1 MKELEVLFETAK
13 ERKANPQP
21 GSYTSYLFEKGT
33 TKILKKLSE
42 ECSEVVIAALA
53 QSKEE
58 KIGEMAD
65 LLYHLV
71 VLMADQDI
79 DINEVNAELEKRS
92 AKTGNLKPERKPI
105 ENL

>member
-1 MKELEVLFETAK
+1 MKELEVLYQTAL

-21 GSYTSYLFEKGT
+21 GSYTSYLFDKGT
-33 TKILKKLSE
+33 QKILKKLSE
-42 ECSEVVIAALA
+42 ECSEVVIATLA
-53 QSKEE
+53 QNKED
-58 KIGEMAD
+58 KVAEMAD

-79 DINEVNAELEKRS
+79 SIDDVNAELEKRS
-92 AKTGNLKPERKPI
+92 AKTGNLKAERKPI